1 MQEVFK
7 YLDKNGIP
15 FRKQG
20 SLSIQIQEDG
30 LLNRLRIENDESTD
44 KIFYKGGVIA
54 STHHHA
60 NIKVPCIPT
69 LFQLTSSEQE
79 NIAIN
84 WVKETT
90 GYAVEEFKTLFELPV
105 LNDKPFLLQVERGT
119 DIWYLVLATQC
130 IDGDLI
136 VRKKFHYYHGF
147 IQENFIKTFGQ
158 ISKITGTVGI
168 DGKMSDFGNLTE
180 VGGNLWFS
188 NHVYQDYLNSI
199 SPLKRVKGDLNLKN
213 THASLSTLEEVGG
226 NLNLRKTTCFDIS
239 SLKSVGGN
247 VLISRSQMNNFD
259 FSKVKIGGKIRYFND
274 QFNVRNLTLPSGI

>member
-20 SLSIQIQEDG
+20 SLSIQIQEDD

-60 NIKVPCIPT
+60 NIKVPCIPA

-136 VRKKFHYYHGF
+136 VREKFHYYHGF

-213 THASLSTLEEVGG
+213 THASLSTIEEVGG

-274 QFNVRNLTLPSGI
+274 QFNVRNLTLPSVF